1 MKLAFLALLFLTFGA
16 HADEFRV
23 KAWKKPPNW
32 KCRRI
37 DEGSLTCRS
46 PYSDEMAT
54 MTMGL
59 KKILPGVSLASLRPH
74 GEKVHFATNRD
85 IHGVEWL
92 DSLYQTGSGLVR
104 SSQTLTKVNGKK
116 MAFEVRFEAPEETYE
131 AIQKEV
137 NRTISSVKLYRSR

>member
-1 MKLAFLALLFLTFGA
+1 MKLALFALIFLTFGA

-37 DEGSLTCRS
+37 DEGALTCRS
-46 PYSDEMAT
+46 PYSDETAT

-59 KKILPGVSLASLRPH
+59 KKVSAGESLSSLRPS

-92 DSLYQTGSGLVR
+92 DSLYQSGSGLVR
-104 SSQTLTKVNGKK
+104 SSQTLTMVNGKK
-116 MAFEVRFEAPEETYE
+116 MAFEVRFEAPKDTYE

-137 NRTISSVKLYRSR
+137 NRTISSVKLYRNR